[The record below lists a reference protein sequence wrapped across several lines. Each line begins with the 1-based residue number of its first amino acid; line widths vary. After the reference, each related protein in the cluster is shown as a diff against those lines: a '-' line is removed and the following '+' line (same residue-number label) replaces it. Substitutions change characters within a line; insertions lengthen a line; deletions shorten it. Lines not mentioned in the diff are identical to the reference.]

1 LFSPLIN
8 NLRSGF
14 LPLFVGMMAWE
25 IGGRVLQYGFLPPF
39 SNVVRAAVDL
49 ILTGQIVNHLA
60 SSLVSLWV
68 GYGLAAGLG
77 IGLGLLMGR
86 YRKIEDIFDP
96 YISAFLAVPKIALVP
111 VLFALF
117 GLSRNVQIAV
127 VFLSAF
133 FIIVI
138 TTMSALRTVD
148 AGYVD
153 MARVFGATERQL
165 FWKIFLPGAMPLTM
179 AGLRLGIGRAVRG
192 MINGEMYIAIF
203 GLGGLLR
210 TYGNRFDAEK
220 VFAILLIVIVVALI
234 CSAIVQAIGRY
245 LTRWMEPAT

>member
-1 LFSPLIN
+1 
-8 NLRSGF
+8 
-14 LPLFVGMMAWE
+14 MMAWE